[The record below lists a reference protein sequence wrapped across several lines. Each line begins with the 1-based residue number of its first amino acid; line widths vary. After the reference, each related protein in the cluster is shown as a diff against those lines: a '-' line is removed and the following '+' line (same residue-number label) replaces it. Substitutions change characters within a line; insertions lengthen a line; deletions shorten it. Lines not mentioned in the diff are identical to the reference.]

1 MYLSVSPIPILDQ
14 SAYYRFAFN
23 ATIIALFRLLLPSYT
38 TTRSLTRRLI
48 IRLSKT
54 LTRYSRTNVGEF
66 R

>member
-38 TTRSLTRRLI
+38 TTRSVRLI